1 MDANQSDY
9 GDPDSRRTPVLELRG
24 ITKSYPG
31 QLAVDDVST
40 KFFEGEVHGLVG
52 ENGAGKSTLV
62 KMLTGAESPD
72 SGQLFW
78 RGQEIH
84 IYDPADA
91 ARMGI
96 SSIHQEPAMIE
107 SLSIAENLVLGL
119 GFETK
124 GRLAIDWKEQFAV
137 ADGLLRQVGLRVDP
151 RLPLAS
157 LGVHQRQLVAL
168 GRVLHQKAR
177 VVILDEVTAPLTQTE
192 ADVLFGVVNELRA
205 DGVSIIY
212 ITHRLEEIFQLTDQ
226 VTVLRN
232 GRRVATQA
240 TPSLN
245 TQSLTSLIIGTSE
258 RKRYQDS
265 ASALSIAGDPLLSVE
280 GLSDEAVTDIDFC
293 LYPGEVL
300 GIAGLAGAGRSNILE
315 MIFGARRRESGT
327 MTLGKRA
334 YSPKHPADAIKEGV
348 VLVTED
354 RKKDG
359 YVPGFTVSQ
368 SLSLPWLKRY
378 RTGPILALKKER
390 KHAQDSIKRWDIR
403 TRSAEALMS
412 QLSGGNQQK
421 TILARWLQGEN
432 VKIVLLDEP
441 THGVDIGAKSEIYN
455 IVRDLRVRG
464 MAVLIVS
471 SDFEE
476 LEQVCTRV
484 LLLSEGVLVGE
495 LAGEEIKRNSILKK
509 LYSRERAD
517 VG

>member
-9 GDPDSRRTPVLELRG
+9 GNPDSRRTPVLELRG

-31 QLAVDDVST
+31 QLAVDGVST
-40 KFFEGEVHGLVG
+40 MFFEGEVHGLVG

-78 RGQEIH
+78 RGQEVH
-84 IYDPADA
+84 ITSPADA
-91 ARMGI
+91 ARTGI

-107 SLSIAENLVLGL
+107 TLSIAENLVLGL
-119 GFETK
+119 GFTAK
-124 GRLAIDWKEQFAV
+124 GRLAIDWKRQFAI
-137 ADGLLRQVGLRVDP
+137 ADELLQRVGLRVDP

-192 ADVLFGVVNELRA
+192 ADVLFGVVNELRD

-212 ITHRLEEIFQLTDQ
+212 ITHRLEEIFQLTDR

-232 GRRVATQA
+232 GTWITTQA
-240 TPSLN
+240 TQSLN
-245 TQSLTSLIIGTSE
+245 AKSLTSLIIGTSE
-258 RKRYQDS
+258 REQYQDS
-265 ASALSIAGDPLLSVE
+265 SSAPSREGDPMLSVRN
-280 GLSDEAVTDIDFC
+280 LSDEAVTGIGFD
-293 LYPGEVL
+293 LHPGEVL
-300 GIAGLAGAGRSNILE
+300 GLAGLAGAGRSNVLE
-315 MIFGARRRESGT
+315 MIFGARRREFGT
-327 MTLGKRA
+327 MTLAGRA
-334 YSPKHPADAIKEGV
+334 YAPKHPADAIKEGV

-378 RTGPILALKKER
+378 RTGPILSLKKER
-390 KHAQDSIKRWDIR
+390 RQAQESIKRWDIR
-403 TRSAEALMS
+403 TRSAEAPMS

-421 TILARWLQGEN
+421 AILARWLQGEDI
-432 VKIVLLDEP
+432 KIVLLDEP
-441 THGVDIGAKSEIYN
+441 THGVDIGAKSEIYA
-455 IVRDLRVRG
+455 IIRDLRLRG

-484 LLLSEGVLVGE
+484 LLLSEGRLVGE
-495 LAGEEIKRNSILKK
+495 LVGEEIKRDSILKK